1 MAKYRRGD
9 DYEHFKFTSSIYPD
23 KLADRNETV
32 QNALRDARVKY
43 PTKGTLCLGT
53 NLVITNRARIRI
65 NKEVNNWLAPFSNVL
80 VKAPV
85 SWGGN
90 QRDANQPQDMKIWEG
105 IVLMARV
112 NGTLKIKQS
121 NGSPFNLQNGRR
133 YQVVS
138 IAVVEDDSHGSEPE
152 FEMACINDKNEK
164 VSETFM
170 MSKQDLAKT
179 MRLTYAFTYY
189 SSQARTIRGA
199 LRLCDTDH
207 RHFSLRHLIVG
218 LGRAPRGDVVQ
229 VE

>member
-1 MAKYRRGD
+1 MA
-9 DYEHFKFTSSIYPD
+9 T
-23 KLADRNETV
+23 
-32 QNALRDARVKY
+32 RVKY

-65 NKEVNNWLAPFSNVL
+65 NEEVNNWLAPSNNVL
-80 VKAPV
+80 VKAPD
-85 SWGGN
+85 GN

-112 NGTLKIKQS
+112 QGTLKIKQP

-138 IAVVEDDSHGSEPE
+138 IPKEGDTEPE
-152 FEMACINDKNEK
+152 FEMACVNDRDEK
-164 VSETFM
+164 VSETLM

-189 SSQARTIRGA
+189 SSQARTIRGD
-199 LRLCDTDH
+199 LLLCDTEN
-207 RHFSLRHLIVG
+207 RICSLRHLIVG
-218 LGRAPRGDVVQ
+218 LGRAPRGDIVQ